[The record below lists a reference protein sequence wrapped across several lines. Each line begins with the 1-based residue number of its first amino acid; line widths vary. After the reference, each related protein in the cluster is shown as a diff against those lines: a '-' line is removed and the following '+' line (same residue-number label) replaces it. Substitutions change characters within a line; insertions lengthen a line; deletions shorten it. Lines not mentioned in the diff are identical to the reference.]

1 MAHRKTAA
9 PLART
14 KPKKPNLSRN
24 TELLPWYD
32 REFLHICAQFGGIF
46 NAHAHLDR
54 AYTLED
60 KYLRHIGT
68 TPLEASS
75 LPLSVKQN
83 LVGDLHKGLAY
94 TRENLIE
101 RLSTAI
107 EIQQAYGVTRLD
119 TNIDATPD
127 LPDDGLL
134 AINIALELKK
144 EYAARGFDLRIAPT
158 PIFGFKHDASD
169 RISRWEVFATAAE
182 KCDYL
187 SLLPEKDDFPKGSDP
202 DGRVG
207 FKRHIRMG
215 IELASRLGKEVQF
228 HLDQMNVPGE
238 SGTERLLET
247 LEVLDMPKVENSK
260 GPTVWVIHMISPSA
274 YDEARFARLIDKLLE
289 YHVGVIVC
297 PSAALSMRQLRA
309 IEAPTHNSIA
319 RVLELVKRKVPIRL
333 GTDNIADVFVPQGDG
348 DMLTEIKLGGVGLRL
363 NPPSIWAKLA
373 SGKAPNNVDIAA
385 VGRILHEERKAN
397 SNVGPPGWKPAVE

>member
-1 MAHRKTAA
+1 MAPRRATAPA
-9 PLART
+9 ART
-14 KPKKPNLSRN
+14 KPKLRRN
-24 TELLPWYD
+24 HELLPWYD
-32 REFLHICAQFGGIF
+32 QEVLRMCAEFGGIF

-54 AYTLED
+54 AHTLED
-60 KYLRHIGT
+60 TYLRHIGT

-83 LVGDLHKGLAY
+83 LVGDLHKGPAY
-94 TRENLIE
+94 TRENLTK
-101 RLSTAI
+101 RMSYAI
-107 EIQQAYGVTRLD
+107 DLQIAYGVTRLD

-134 AINIALELKK
+134 AINVALELKK
-144 EYAARGFDLRIAPT
+144 KYAAQGFDLRIAPT
-158 PIFGFKHDASD
+158 PIFGFKHDEND
-169 RISRWEVFATAAE
+169 RLSRWEVFAKAAE

-187 SLLPEKDDFPKGSDP
+187 SLLPEKDDYPKGSNP
-202 DGRVG
+202 DGKVG

-215 IELASRLGKEVQF
+215 MELACKLGKEVQF

-238 SGTERLLET
+238 CGTERLLDV
-247 LEVLDMPKVENSK
+247 LEVLDMPFVSGQKLPA
-260 GPTVWVIHMISPSA
+260 PTVWIIHMISPSA
-274 YDEARFARLIDKLLE
+274 YDELRFARLIDRLLE
-289 YHVGVIVC
+289 FHVGVIVC
-297 PSAALSMRQLRA
+297 PSAALSMRQLRS

-319 RVLELVKRKVPIRL
+319 RVLELVKRRVPIRL

-348 DMLTEIKLGGVGLRL
+348 DMLTEIKIGGVGLRL

-373 SGKAPNNVDIAA
+373 SGKAPNNVDING